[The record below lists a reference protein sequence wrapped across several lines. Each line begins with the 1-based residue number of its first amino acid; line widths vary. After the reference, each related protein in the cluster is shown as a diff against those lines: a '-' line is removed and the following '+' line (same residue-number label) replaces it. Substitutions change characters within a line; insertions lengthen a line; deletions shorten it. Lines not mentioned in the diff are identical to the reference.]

1 MNASANSF
9 IRNAQKR
16 RQPTSAFFWMPLLEK
31 RDGRSLDILSE
42 RQLQQDRRFKH
53 PRNRR
58 PQLSQGPVDRMLDH
72 ILYGIRSVGC
82 EKLPGF
88 VARESGRGIGGC
100 ATHGYVQYDL
110 RVLHGP

>member
-1 MNASANSF
+1 
-9 IRNAQKR
+9 
-16 RQPTSAFFWMPLLEK
+16 
-31 RDGRSLDILSE
+31 
-42 RQLQQDRRFKH
+42 
-53 PRNRR
+53 
-58 PQLSQGPVDRMLDH
+58 
-72 ILYGIRSVGC
+72 VGC